1 MCIKKSQ
8 EPPKYALPTNDT
20 RHIFPIKDGPVT
32 KETCHCQKW
41 QGVWTQFPYVIL
53 WHNGVKVFMRSYYHF
68 YYASTISKQCNR
80 TFKGQ
85 IKPKADWRTIDSPK
99 KRTNVCVC
107 FLLITSVKR
116 RSFIFLEE
124 STARQSAFCFIS
136 PLVVSNKAHTQN
148 IPFQIA

>member
-53 WHNGVKVFMRSYYHF
+53 WHNGVKVS
-68 YYASTISKQCNR
+68 QN
-80 TFKGQ
+80 
-85 IKPKADWRTIDSPK
+85 D
-99 KRTNVCVC
+99 NN
-107 FLLITSVKR
+107 VKR
-116 RSFIFLEE
+116 NED
-124 STARQSAFCFIS
+124 STTVI
-136 PLVVSNKAHTQN
+136 LK
-148 IPFQIA
+148 